1 MGGNVKKGR
10 GWGKKRGENWQT
22 CDLISNLKHL
32 LYPNFDLPFIRL
44 LIKISCA
51 RLSEIDLFKA
61 TVYIGINSKMTAG

>member
-1 MGGNVKKGR
+1 MGGNVKKRARMGE
-10 GWGKKRGENWQT
+10 KRGEN